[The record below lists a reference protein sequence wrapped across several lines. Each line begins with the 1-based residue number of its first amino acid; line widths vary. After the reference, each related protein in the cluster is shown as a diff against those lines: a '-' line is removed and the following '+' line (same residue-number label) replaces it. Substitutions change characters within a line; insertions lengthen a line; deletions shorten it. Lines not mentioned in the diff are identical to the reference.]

1 MNKVISCGCDDGLP
15 VISDLV
21 SKDTNAC
28 HATHACSHCEQ
39 TLFNCELNPGMRLIA
54 TKDIENLTGDYVV
67 PRGRVLRISAFGEL
81 PSRSSPGLLF
91 AGLLGVG
98 VFPPQGFS
106 TRWDIHKIL
115 GTQIKFCKGGPLNT
129 RGVFY
134 CF

>member
-1 MNKVISCGCDDGLP
+1 MEGHSLEKDGMNKVILCSCGDGLP

-21 SKDTNAC
+21 SKDTNAFQAM
-28 HATHACSHCEQ
+28 HVCSHCEQ
-39 TLFNCELNPGMRLIA
+39 TLFDCELNPGMQLIA

-98 VFPPQGFS
+98 VFPPQGFA
-106 TRWDIHKIL
+106 TQWDIHKIL
-115 GTQIKFCKGGPLNT
+115 GTADQVL
-129 RGVFY
+129 
-134 CF
+134 